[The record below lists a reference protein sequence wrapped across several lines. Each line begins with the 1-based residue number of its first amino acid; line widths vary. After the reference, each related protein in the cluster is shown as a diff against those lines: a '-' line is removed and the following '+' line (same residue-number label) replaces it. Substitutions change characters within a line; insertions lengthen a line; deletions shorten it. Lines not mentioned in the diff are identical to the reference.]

1 MSNSSNINTKLP
13 AECLKHKR
21 VRKSPRLLK
30 KYEKKGQVNNLHI
43 NSQPDPTETLD
54 VGQPISIAHSAF

>member
-1 MSNSSNINTKLP
+1 MSNLIKINKKLP
-13 AECLKHKR
+13 SEGLKHKR